1 MKLTDLFNEE
11 VDTAS
16 LDGEIKR
23 LNLSKDPDERGLS
36 RLLIQKK
43 DSIRREDQLRKKI
56 QQKRDKPGIPAQNN
70 VLQPQSQEPTISGA
84 YPS

>member
-1 MKLTDLFNEE
+1 MKLIELFNEE

-43 DSIRREDQLRKKI
+43 DALRREDQLRKKI
-56 QQKRDKPGIPAQNN
+56 QQKRDRPGIPAQNN
-70 VLQPQSQEPTISGA
+70 VTQPLSQQPTIAGA